1 MSGVRLTLRLC
12 WAMRGMLAVAALGLA
27 ALNVI
32 ADTRRPDD
40 PVTIR
45 VDTAARKGP
54 MHPFWAWFGHDE
66 PNYTYTE
73 NGKKLLSALQ
83 DLSPVP
89 VFVRVHNL
97 LTSGDGTPA
106 LKWGSTNVYTED
118 ARGNPVYNWTILD
131 RIVDTYLAR
140 GMKPFVQLGFMPEA
154 LSSAPAGVPYRHF
167 WKPGDPYNDIYT
179 GWTYA
184 PKDYRKW
191 EELSYQ
197 VTRHLVEKYGRR
209 EVESWW
215 FELWNEP
222 DIGYWSG
229 SVGPGRGRGDP
240 QAAAKAQTRRD
251 EFNKLYDFTV
261 EGVRRALPAARI
273 GGPEVTGG
281 AQNMLRSF
289 LRHTSAGTNYATGKI
304 GTPLD
309 VITFHAKGSPT
320 FIDNRVRMGV
330 ASQLRNINNHFAV
343 IKEFPIYARTPIVIG
358 ESDPEGCAACGVT
371 HYPQNGYR
379 NGTMFPTYT
388 ALQIARTYELAD
400 LHQVNLL
407 GAVTWAF
414 LFEDQPYFDGFRD
427 LATNGIAKPVLNTFR
442 MLGQM
447 SGDRVQAVS
456 SAGLTVEE
464 IRDKGVRGVPDI
476 SALAARSSRSATVLI
491 WNYHDDDLPA
501 PAAPVTLTIDGLPA
515 GRAVVTHTRI
525 DETHSN
531 SYTAW
536 LGMGSPQ
543 KPTPAEYAALERAS
557 ALQPLKRARQVTI
570 ARDGRVTETFD
581 LPRKSVSFVKVTW

>member
-1 MSGVRLTLRLC
+1 MG
-12 WAMRGMLAVAALGLA
+12 MRAGIVALLSLPVLVGGAQPQA
-27 ALNVI
+27 
-32 ADTRRPDD
+32 
-40 PVTIR
+40 PVTIH
-45 VDTAARKGP
+45 VDTADRKGP
-54 MHPFWAWFGHDE
+54 MHPFWAWYGHDE
-66 PNYTYTE
+66 PNYTYTA

-97 LTSGDGTPA
+97 LTSGDGKPA

-118 ARGNPVYNWTILD
+118 AGGKPVYDWTIVD
-131 RIVDTYLAR
+131 RIIDTYMTR
-140 GMKPFVQLGFMPEA
+140 GMKPLVQLGFMPEA
-154 LSSAPAGVPYRHF
+154 LSSAPAGTPYRHF
-167 WKPGDPYNDIYT
+167 WKPGDSYTDIYT

-191 EELSYQ
+191 EELCYQ
-197 VTRHLVEKYGRR
+197 LTRHLVEKYDRQA
-209 EVESWW
+209 VESWW

-229 SVGPGRGRGDP
+229 SVGPSAGRGDP
-240 QAAAKAQTRRD
+240 RAAEKAATRRD
-251 EFNKLYDFTV
+251 EFNTLYDFTV
-261 EGVRRALPAARI
+261 AGVRRALPTARI

-281 AQNMLRSF
+281 AQATLRTF
-289 LRHTSAGTNYATGKI
+289 LQHTSAGRNAVTGAN

-309 VITFHAKGSPT
+309 LITFHAKGSPT
-320 FIDNRVRMGV
+320 FVENRVRMGV
-330 ASQLRNINNHFAV
+330 ASQLRSINDHFAV
-343 IKEFPIYARTPIVIG
+343 IKEFPIYAKTPIVIG
-358 ESDPEGCAACGVT
+358 ESDPEGCAACGVSR
-371 HYPQNGYR
+371 YPQNGYR

-427 LATNGIAKPVLNTFR
+427 LATNGINKPVLNTFR

-447 SGDRVQAVS
+447 SGDRVQATS
-456 SAGLTVEE
+456 SAGLTVES
-464 IRDKGVRGVPDI
+464 IRDRGVRDAPDI
-476 SALAARSSRSATVLI
+476 SALAARSPRSATVLM

-501 PAAPVTLTIDGLPA
+501 PAAPIALTIDGLPV
-515 GRAVVTHTRI
+515 GRATVAHFRI
-525 DETHSN
+525 DDTHSN

-536 LGMGSPQ
+536 VKMGSPQ
-543 KPTPAEYAALERAS
+543 KPTPAQYAELEKAS
-557 ALQPLKRARQVTI
+557 ELQPLRPPRQATI
-570 ARDGRVTETFD
+570 GRDGRLSETFE
-581 LPRKSVSFVKVTW
+581 LPRKSVSFVEVTW

>member
-1 MSGVRLTLRLC
+1 
-12 WAMRGMLAVAALGLA
+12 MLAVAVLGLA
-27 ALNVI
+27 AVN
-32 ADTRRPDD
+32 PDAGRAPQND

-45 VDTAARKGP
+45 VHTAVKKGP

-66 PNYTYTE
+66 PNYTYTA
-73 NGKKLLSALQ
+73 NGRKLLSALQ
-83 DLSPVP
+83 ELSPVP

-97 LTSGDGTPA
+97 LTSGDGKYA

-118 ARGNPVYNWTILD
+118 ARGNPIYDWRILD
-131 RIVDTYLAR
+131 QIVDTYLAR
-140 GMKPFVQLGFMPEA
+140 RMKPFVQLGFMPEA
-154 LSSAPAGVPYRHF
+154 LSSAPAGLPYRHF
-167 WKPGDPYNDIYT
+167 WKPGDSYNDIYT

-184 PKDYRKW
+184 PKDYQKW
-191 EELSYQ
+191 EQLCYQ
-197 VTRHLVEKYGRR
+197 VTRHLVEKYGRP
-209 EVESWW
+209 EVETWW

-229 SVGPGRGRGDP
+229 SVGPGRGDP
-240 QAAAKAQTRRD
+240 LAAQKAQTRRD
-251 EFNKLYDFTV
+251 EFNQLYDFTV

-281 AQNMLRSF
+281 GQNMLRSF
-289 LRHTSAGTNYATGKI
+289 LQHTSSGTNYATGRI

-320 FIDNRVRMGV
+320 FIENRVRMGV
-330 ASQLRNINNHFAV
+330 ANQLRSIDNHFAV
-343 IKEFPIYARTPIVIG
+343 VKEFAMYAKTPLVIG

-388 ALQIARTYELAD
+388 ALQIARTYELAS

-447 SGDRVQAVS
+447 TGDRVEAVS

-464 IRDKGVRGVPDI
+464 IRDKGVRGAPDI

-501 PAAPVTLTIDGLPA
+501 PAASITLTIDGLPA
-515 GRAVVTHTRI
+515 GRAAVTHTRI

-531 SYTAW
+531 SYSAW
-536 LGMGSPQ
+536 LKMGSPQ
-543 KPTPAEYAALERAS
+543 KPTPAQYEELERAS
-557 ALQPLKRARQVTI
+557 TLQPLTPDRQATI
-570 ARDGRVTETFD
+570 GHDGRVTETFD

>member
-1 MSGVRLTLRLC
+1 
-12 WAMRGMLAVAALGLA
+12 MLAVAVLGLA
-27 ALNVI
+27 AVNLDAGRAPQN
-32 ADTRRPDD
+32 D

-45 VDTAARKGP
+45 VDTAVKKGP

-73 NGKKLLSALQ
+73 NGTKLLSALQ
-83 DLSPVP
+83 ELSPVP

-97 LTSGDGTPA
+97 LTSGDGKYA
-106 LKWGSTNVYTED
+106 LKWGSTNLYTED
-118 ARGNPVYNWTILD
+118 ARGNPIYDWTILD
-131 RIVDTYLAR
+131 QIVDTYLAR
-140 GMKPFVQLGFMPEA
+140 KMKPFVQLGFMPEA

-184 PKDYRKW
+184 PKDYKKW
-191 EELSYQ
+191 EELCYQ
-197 VTRHLVEKYGRR
+197 LTRHLVEKYGRR

-229 SVGPGRGRGDP
+229 SVGPGGGRGDP
-240 QAAAKAQTRRD
+240 LAAQKAQTRRD

-289 LRHTSAGTNYATGKI
+289 LQHTSSGTNYATGKI

-320 FIDNRVRMGV
+320 FVENRVRMGV
-330 ASQLRNINNHFAV
+330 ANQLRNINNHFAV
-343 IKEFPIYARTPIVIG
+343 IKEFPMYAKTPLVIG

-447 SGDRVQAVS
+447 TGDRVQADS
-456 SAGLTVEE
+456 SA
-464 IRDKGVRGVPDI
+464 
-476 SALAARSSRSATVLI
+476 ASRWRRFATR
-491 WNYHDDDLPA
+491 A
-501 PAAPVTLTIDGLPA
+501 CA
-515 GRAVVTHTRI
+515 GR
-525 DETHSN
+525 
-531 SYTAW
+531 
-536 LGMGSPQ
+536 
-543 KPTPAEYAALERAS
+543 PTSRRWPR
-557 ALQPLKRARQVTI
+557 
-570 ARDGRVTETFD
+570 GRHGR
-581 LPRKSVSFVKVTW
+581 PRS

>member
-1 MSGVRLTLRLC
+1 MVRKCAAVVAGL
-12 WAMRGMLAVAALGLA
+12 LAIGLA
-27 ALNVI
+27 GA
-32 ADTRRPDD
+32 AAQSD

-45 VDTAARKGP
+45 VDTTVKKGA
-54 MHPFWAWFGHDE
+54 MYPFWAWFGHDE
-66 PNYTYTE
+66 PNYTYTP
-73 NGKKLLSALQ
+73 NGKKLLSELQ
-83 DLSPVP
+83 KLSPVP
-89 VFVRVHNL
+89 VFVRAHNL
-97 LTSGDGTPA
+97 LTSGDGKPA

-118 ARGNPVYNWTILD
+118 AGGRPVYDWKILD
-131 RIVDTYLAR
+131 QIVDTYVER
-140 GMKPFVQLGFMPEA
+140 KMKPFVQLGFMPEA
-154 LSSAPAGVPYRHF
+154 LSSAPPGLPYRHF

-184 PKDYRKW
+184 PKDYKKW
-191 EELSYQ
+191 EELCYQ
-197 VTRHLVEKYGRR
+197 VTKHFVEKYGRE
-209 EVESWW
+209 EVWSWW

-229 SVGPGRGRGDP
+229 SVGAGRGDP
-240 QAAAKAQTRRD
+240 QAAQKAQARRD

-261 EGVRRALPAARI
+261 EGVRRALPTARI

-281 AQNMLRSF
+281 AQAMLRTF
-289 LRHTSAGTNYATGKI
+289 LQHTSAGTNYATGRI

-309 VITFHAKGSPT
+309 LITFHAKGSPS
-320 FIDNRVRMGV
+320 FIENRVRMGV
-330 ASQLRNINNHFAV
+330 ANQLRSINDHFAV
-343 IKEFPIYARTPIVIG
+343 IKEFPMYKATPIVIG

-414 LFEDQPYFDGFRD
+414 LFEEQPYFDGFRD
-427 LATNGIAKPVLNTFR
+427 LATNGINKPVLNSFR

-447 SGDRVQAVS
+447 IGDRVQVSS

-464 IRDKGVRGVPDI
+464 IRDRGVRGAPDI
-476 SALAARSSRSATVLI
+476 SALAARSPRSATVLV

-501 PAAPVTLTIDGLPA
+501 AAAPVTLTLTA
-515 GRAVVTHTRI
+515 FRA
-525 DETHSN
+525 D
-531 SYTAW
+531 
-536 LGMGSPQ
+536 
-543 KPTPAEYAALERAS
+543 
-557 ALQPLKRARQVTI
+557 AR
-570 ARDGRVTETFD
+570 R
-581 LPRKSVSFVKVTW
+581 

>member
-1 MSGVRLTLRLC
+1 MKLSVTLVTV
-12 WAMRGMLAVAALGLA
+12 AVAAVGLA
-27 ALNVI
+27 AVVPPQQ
-32 ADTRRPDD
+32 A
-40 PVTIR
+40 PVTIQ
-45 VDTAARKGP
+45 VDTAAQVGP
-54 MHPFWAWFGHDE
+54 MYPFWAWFGHDE
-66 PNYTYTE
+66 PNYTYTP
-73 NGKKLLSALQ
+73 NGQKLLSELQ
-83 DLSPVP
+83 ALSPVP
-89 VFVRVHNL
+89 VFMRTHNL
-97 LTSGDGTPA
+97 LTSGDGRHA

-118 ARGNPVYNWTILD
+118 ARGNPVYDWTILD
-131 RIVDTYLAR
+131 RIVDAYRTR

-154 LSSAPAGVPYRHF
+154 LSSAPAGVAYRHF

-191 EELSYQ
+191 EELCYQ
-197 VTRHLVEKYGRR
+197 VTRHFVEKYGRQ

-229 SVGPGRGRGDP
+229 SVGPGAGRGDP
-240 QAAAKAQTRRD
+240 RAAEKAQTRRD

-261 EGVRRALPAARI
+261 EGVRRALPTAKI

-281 AQNMLRSF
+281 AQAMLRSF
-289 LRHTSAGTNYATGKI
+289 LEHTSAGTNFANGRT

-309 VITFHAKGSPT
+309 LITFHAKGSPT
-320 FIDNRVRMGV
+320 FIENRVRMGV
-330 ASQLRNINNHFAV
+330 ANQLRNIDRHFAV
-343 IKEFPIYARTPIVIG
+343 IKDFPMYAKTPIVIG

-400 LHQVNLL
+400 RYQVNLL

-414 LFEDQPYFDGFRD
+414 LFEDQRYFDGFRD

-447 SGDRVQAVS
+447 RGNRVRVTS
-456 SAGLTVEE
+456 SAALTLDA
-464 IRDKGVRGVPDI
+464 IRDAGVRDAPDI
-476 SALAARSSRSATVLI
+476 SALAARSSNSATVLA

-501 PAAPVTLTIDGLPA
+501 PAAPVTLTITGLPA
-515 GRAVVTHTRI
+515 GRATVTHYRI

-531 SYTAW
+531 SYSAW
-536 LGMGSPQ
+536 LRMGSPQ
-543 KPTPAEYAALERAS
+543 QPTPAQIAELERAS
-557 ALQPLKRARQVTI
+557 ALQPLTPARTVTV
-570 ARDGRVTETFD
+570 GREGQVTETFD
-581 LPRKSVSFVKVTW
+581 LPRKSVSFVKVAW

>member
-1 MSGVRLTLRLC
+1 
-12 WAMRGMLAVAALGLA
+12 MRHVVTGPGFAIVLGLA
-27 ALNVI
+27 VVSAGR
-32 ADTRRPDD
+32 AQQQE

-45 VDTAARKGP
+45 VDTAARKGA
-54 MHPFWAWFGHDE
+54 MHPFWAWYGHDE
-66 PNYTYTE
+66 PNYTYTA

-83 DLSPVP
+83 DLSPVS

-97 LTSGDGTPA
+97 LTSGDGKPA
-106 LKWGSTNVYTED
+106 LKWGSTNVYSED
-118 ARGNPVYNWTILD
+118 ANGRPIYDWTILD
-131 RIVDTYLAR
+131 QIVGTYMTR
-140 GMKPFVQLGFMPEA
+140 KMKPFVQLGFMPEA
-154 LSSAPAGVPYRHF
+154 LSSAPAGAPYRHF
-167 WKPGDPYNDIYT
+167 WKPGDSYNDIYT

-191 EELSYQ
+191 EELCYQ
-197 VTRHLVEKYGRR
+197 VTKHLVDTYGRQ

-229 SVGPGRGRGDP
+229 SVGPSAGRDDP
-240 QAAAKAQTRRD
+240 RAAEKAQTRRD
-251 EFNKLYDFTV
+251 EFNKLYDFTI
-261 EGVRRALPAARI
+261 EGVRRALPTARI

-281 AQNMLRSF
+281 AQAMLRTF
-289 LRHTSAGTNYATGKI
+289 LHHTSAGTNYATGRI

-309 VITFHAKGSPT
+309 LITFHAKGSPT
-320 FIDNRVRMGV
+320 FVENRVRMGV
-330 ASQLRNINNHFAV
+330 ANQLRSINDHFAV
-343 IKEFPIYARTPIVIG
+343 IKEFPMYAKTPIVIG
-358 ESDPEGCAACGVT
+358 ESDPEGCAACGVS

-400 LHQVNLL
+400 LHGVNLL

-427 LATNGIAKPVLNTFR
+427 LATNGINKPVLNTFR

-447 SGDRVQAVS
+447 SGDRVQATS
-456 SAGLTVEE
+456 SAGLSVEE
-464 IRDKGVRGVPDI
+464 IRDKGVRGAPDI
-476 SALAARSSRSATVLI
+476 SALAARSPRSATVLM

-501 PAAPVTLTIDGLPA
+501 PAAPLALTVEGLPP
-515 GRAVVTHTRI
+515 GRATVTHFRI

-531 SYTAW
+531 SYSAW
-536 LGMGSPQ
+536 LKMGSPQ
-543 KPTPAEYAALERAS
+543 RPTPAQYAELEKASELQALR
-557 ALQPLKRARQVTI
+557 PARQATI
-570 ARDGRVTETFD
+570 GQDGRLTETFD

>member
-1 MSGVRLTLRLC
+1 MIRLGIATAL
-12 WAMRGMLAVAALGLA
+12 LALSVVVLA
-27 ALNVI
+27 GQQQPPA
-32 ADTRRPDD
+32 

-45 VDTAARKGP
+45 VDTARTTGP
-54 MHPFWAWFGHDE
+54 MYPFWAWFGHDE
-66 PNYTYTE
+66 PNYTYTP
-73 NGKKLLSALQ
+73 NGHKLLSQLQ
-83 DLSPVP
+83 QLSPVP
-89 VFVRVHNL
+89 VFMRVHNL
-97 LTSGDGTPA
+97 LTSGDGTHA

-118 ARGNPVYNWTILD
+118 ARGNPVYDWTLLD
-131 RIVDTYLAR
+131 RIVDSYIER

-154 LSSAPAGVPYRHF
+154 LSSAPPGMPYRHF

-184 PKDYRKW
+184 PRDYRKW
-191 EELSYQ
+191 EALCYE
-197 VTRHLVEKYGRR
+197 VTRHFVEKYGRT

-222 DIGYWSG
+222 DIPYWSG
-229 SVGPGRGRGDP
+229 SVGRSEKDDP
-240 QAAAKAQTRRD
+240 LAAQKAQTRRD

-261 EGVRRALPAARI
+261 EGVRRALPTAKI

-281 AQNMLRSF
+281 AQSMLRTF
-289 LRHTSAGTNYATGKI
+289 LTHTSEGTNYATGKV

-309 VITFHAKGSPT
+309 LITFHAKGRPT
-320 FIDNRVRMGV
+320 FVEGRVRMGV
-330 ASQLRNINNHFAV
+330 ANQLQDIDRHFAV
-343 IKEFPIYARTPIVIG
+343 VTEFPMYAKTPIVIG
-358 ESDPEGCAACGVT
+358 ESDPEGCAACGVR
-371 HYPQNGYR
+371 HYPHNGYR

-400 LHQVNLL
+400 RRGVNLL

-447 SGDRVQAVS
+447 RGNRVSAVS
-456 SAGLTVEE
+456 SAGLTVEQ
-464 IRDKGVRGVPDI
+464 IRDHGVRDAPDI
-476 SALAARSSRSATVLI
+476 SALAARSERSATTLI

-501 PAAPVTLTIDGLPA
+501 PAASVTLTIEGLPPGPA
-515 GRAVVTHTRI
+515 RVEHYRI

-531 SYTAW
+531 SYSAW
-536 LGMGSPQ
+536 VRMGSPQ
-543 KPTPAEYAALERAS
+543 QPTREQYAELERAS
-557 ALQPLKRARQVTI
+557 ELQALRPSRQVSI
-570 ARDGRVTETFD
+570 DPSGQVVETFD
-581 LPRKSVSFVKVTW
+581 LPRKSVSFVKVTWAPVP

>member
-1 MSGVRLTLRLC
+1 MRWKVAVAVLGLTALRL
-12 WAMRGMLAVAALGLA
+12 AAGRA
-27 ALNVI
+27 PQN
-32 ADTRRPDD
+32 D

-45 VDTAARKGP
+45 VDSTVKKGP
-54 MHPFWAWFGHDE
+54 MYPFWAWFGHDE
-66 PNYTYTE
+66 PNYTYTS
-73 NGKKLLSALQ
+73 NGRKLLSALQ
-83 DLSPVP
+83 NLSPVP
-89 VFVRVHNL
+89 VFMRVHNL
-97 LTSGDGTPA
+97 LTSGDGTYA
-106 LKWGSTNVYTED
+106 LKWGSTNVYSED
-118 ARGNPVYNWTILD
+118 NNGRPIYDWKILD
-131 RIVDTYLAR
+131 QIVDTYMER
-140 GMKPFVQLGFMPEA
+140 KMKPFVQLGFMPEA
-154 LSSAPAGVPYRHF
+154 LSSAPPNVPYRHF
-167 WKPGDPYNDIYT
+167 WRPGDPYNDIYT

-191 EELSYQ
+191 EELCYQ
-197 VTRHLVEKYGRR
+197 VTRHFVEKYGLQ

-229 SVGPGRGRGDP
+229 SVGPAGGRGDP
-240 QAAAKAQTRRD
+240 LAAEKAQTRRD
-251 EFNKLYDFTV
+251 EFNKLYDITV
-261 EGVRRALPAARI
+261 EGVRRALPTARI

-281 AQNMLRSF
+281 AQGMLRTF
-289 LRHTSAGTNYATGKI
+289 LQHTSSGKNYATGRI

-309 VITFHAKGSPT
+309 LITFHAKGSPT

-330 ASQLRNINNHFAV
+330 ANQLRSINGHFAV
-343 IKEFPIYARTPIVIG
+343 IREFPMYARTPIVIG

-400 LHQVNLL
+400 LHRVNLV

-414 LFEDQPYFDGFRD
+414 LFEDQKYFDGFRD

-447 SGDRVQAVS
+447 IGDRVQAVS

-464 IRDKGVRGVPDI
+464 IRDKGVRGAPDI
-476 SALAARSSRSATVLI
+476 SVLAARSARSATVLV
-491 WNYHDDDLPA
+491 WNYHDDDVPA
-501 PAAPVTLTIDGLPA
+501 PAAPVTLTIDGLAA
-515 GRAVVTHTRI
+515 GRATVTHMRI

-531 SYTAW
+531 SYSAW
-536 LGMGSPQ
+536 LKMGSPE
-543 KPTPAEYAALERAS
+543 KPTPTQYSELERS
-557 ALQPLKRARQVTI
+557 SELQPLTPVRLVTI
-570 ARDGRVTETFD
+570 GQDGRVIETFE

>member
-1 MSGVRLTLRLC
+1 MKISVAIVVGLTVCGLT
-12 WAMRGMLAVAALGLA
+12 AVTP
-27 ALNVI
+27 V
-32 ADTRRPDD
+32 PQSP
-40 PVTIR
+40 PVTIA
-45 VDTAARKGP
+45 VDTSATTGP
-54 MHPFWAWFGHDE
+54 MYPFWAWFGHDE
-66 PNYTYTE
+66 PNYTYTP
-73 NGKKLLSALQ
+73 NGHKLLSQLQ
-83 DLSPVP
+83 ALSPVP
-89 VFVRVHNL
+89 VFMRVHNL
-97 LTSGDGTPA
+97 LTSGDGRHA

-118 ARGNPVYNWTILD
+118 AAGNPVYDWTIVD
-131 RIVDTYLAR
+131 RIVDSYRER

-154 LSSAPAGVPYRHF
+154 LSSAPAGLPYRHF

-184 PKDYRKW
+184 PTDYRKW
-191 EELSYQ
+191 EELCYQ
-197 VTRHLVEKYGRR
+197 VTRHFVDKYGRS

-229 SVGPGRGRGDP
+229 SVGPGGGRGDP

-261 EGVRRALPAARI
+261 EGVRRALPTAKI

-281 AQNMLRSF
+281 AQAMLRSF
-289 LRHTSAGTNYATGKI
+289 LQHTSAGTNYATGRI

-309 VITFHAKGSPT
+309 LITFHAKGSPT
-320 FIDNRVRMGV
+320 FVEGRVRMGV
-330 ASQLRNINNHFAV
+330 ANQLRNIDRHFAV
-343 IKEFPIYARTPIVIG
+343 IREFPMYAKTPIVIG

-400 LHQVNLL
+400 HHQVNLL
-407 GAVTWAF
+407 GAVSWAF

-447 SGDRVQAVS
+447 SGQRVRAAS
-456 SAGLTVEE
+456 SAGLTFEQ
-464 IRDKGVRGVPDI
+464 IRDEGVRADPDI
-476 SALAARSSRSATVLI
+476 SALAARSENSATVLV

-501 PAAPVTLTIDGLPA
+501 PAAPVTLTISGLPA
-515 GRAVVTHTRI
+515 GHATVTHFRI

-531 SYTAW
+531 SYSAW
-536 LGMGSPQ
+536 MRMGSPQ
-543 KPTPAEYAALERAS
+543 QPTPAQYAELERAS
-557 ALQPLKRARQVTI
+557 DLQMLRPERPVTVNTT
-570 ARDGRVTETFD
+570 GTVTETFD
-581 LPRKSVSFVKVTW
+581 LPRKSVSFVKVSW